1 MKAMATK
8 TLRSLLS
15 CTSGAV
21 APTVALSL
29 VGLIAAGGLAFD
41 YSRLVGMHSELQ
53 NAADQAALAAASQ
66 LDGKAGAT
74 QRAAEAAANLVA
86 NSTLISNDAD
96 TPGVDID
103 SVVFYQDKA
112 KTLVVTRDDAS
123 TTDDRL
129 AHYVEVTVDGRE
141 VFYAL
146 TPIVSAMSSGDIDAA
161 AMAGMGSATCKV
173 PPVMMCNPAEFTD
186 PDFTV
191 ANYIGKGIRLVA
203 NDGGGGYG
211 PGNFGFLDNNAG
223 NGANI
228 VKAALGNVA
237 VPGDCVPGD
246 DVTTQP
252 GEMVSVLDALN
263 TRFDV
268 YANGLNNPCGANN
281 AGCPPSA
288 NARKD
293 VVKANTGCA
302 FQPGNG
308 NVGWKL
314 PPSPYLPASST
325 AYDAATYPAGGLS
338 PMGYPRDICHALS
351 ITGSCSGG
359 RIGDGAWDRY
369 AYFRSNSVNYPA
381 VPTST
386 EMATMFGSSTPTRY
400 QVYQYEMNNAATHLQ
415 PQAAGSLTAHGAP
428 ICVTPG
434 LAPGGTTPDRRR
446 LSVAVINCTSEGVAG
461 RTTDITVTR
470 WIDVFLVEPSLP
482 RARTEHSDVYV
493 EVIEEAGSSG
503 DGTVG
508 QVVRRDVPYLV
519 E

>member
-66 LDGKAGAT
+66 LDGKTGAMA
-74 QRAAEAAANLVA
+74 RATTAASNLVA
-86 NSTLISNDAD
+86 NATLISNDTSGSNVSIAA
-96 TPGVDID
+96 VA
-103 SVVFYQDKA
+103 FYQNKA
-112 KTLVVTRDDAS
+112 KTIA
-123 TTDDRL
+123 TTDAEAR
-129 AHYVEVTVDGRE
+129 YVEVTVDGRE

-146 TPIVSAMSSGDIDAA
+146 TPVVAAMSSGDIDAA

-173 PPVMMCNPAEFTD
+173 PPVMMCNPAESSD

-228 VKAALGNVA
+228 VKAALGNIA
-237 VPGDCVPGD
+237 VPGDCIPGD
-246 DVTTQP
+246 GVTTQP

-351 ITGSCSGG
+351 VAGSCSGG

-400 QVYQYEMNNAATHLQ
+400 QVYQYEMNNAATRLQ

-434 LAPGGTTPDRRR
+434 LTPGGTTPDRRR

>member
-8 TLRSLLS
+8 TLRSLFS

-66 LDGKAGAT
+66 LDGKTGAMA
-74 QRAAEAAANLVA
+74 RATTAASNLVA
-86 NSTLISNDAD
+86 NATLISND
-96 TPGVDID
+96 TSGS
-103 SVVFYQDKA
+103 SVSIAAVAFYQNKA
-112 KTLVVTRDDAS
+112 KTIA
-123 TTDDRL
+123 TTDAEAR
-129 AHYVEVTVDGRE
+129 YVEVTVDGRE

-146 TPIVSAMSSGDIDAA
+146 TPVVAAMSSGDIDAA

-228 VKAALGNVA
+228 VKAALGNIA

-246 DVTTQP
+246 GVTTQP

-351 ITGSCSGG
+351 MTGSCSGG

-400 QVYQYEMNNAATHLQ
+400 QVYQYEMNNAATRLQ
-415 PQAAGSLTAHGAP
+415 SQAAGSRTAHGAP
-428 ICVTPG
+428 VCVTPG
-434 LAPGGTTPDRRR
+434 LTPGGTTPDRRR
-446 LSVAVINCTSEGVAG
+446 LSVAVINCTAEGVAG